1 MAKRESKL
9 FLFLKMA
16 RVIVTYIVTVSYPLE
31 TNGCLLV
38 PHCSAKKKEKNG
50 DKSQTMGKRN

>member
-9 FLFLKMA
+9 FLFLKVA
-16 RVIVTYIVTVSYPLE
+16 RVIVTYIFTVSYPLE

-38 PHCSAKKKEKNG
+38 PHCSAKIKKRK
-50 DKSQTMGKRN
+50 KW

>member
-9 FLFLKMA
+9 FLFLKVA
-16 RVIVTYIVTVSYPLE
+16 RVIVTYIFTVSYPLE

-38 PHCSAKKKEKNG
+38 PHCSAKKK
-50 DKSQTMGKRN
+50 KRKKW